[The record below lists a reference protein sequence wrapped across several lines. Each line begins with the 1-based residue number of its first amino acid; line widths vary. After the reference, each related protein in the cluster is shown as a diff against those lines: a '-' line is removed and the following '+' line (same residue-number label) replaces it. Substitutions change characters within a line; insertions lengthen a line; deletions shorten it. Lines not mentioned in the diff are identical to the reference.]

1 MDIRQAANK
10 DLAIIINIT
19 HETIKG
25 IYPRYYP
32 KGAVDFFLAHHSEEN
47 IKNDMLLDRI
57 FILTVKGAPV
67 GTVTIKN
74 NEICR
79 LFVLPEQQGKGYGKA
94 LLEYS
99 EKEISQMYAKIRLDA
114 SLPAKKIYLRRGYRE
129 TEFHAVLTENG
140 DYLCYDIM
148 EKATDFTGEK

>member
-1 MDIRQAANK
+1 MDIRQAADT
-10 DLAIIINIT
+10 DLAIVIKIT

-32 KGAVDFFLAHHSEEN
+32 KGAVDFFLAHHSTEN
-47 IKNDMLLDRI
+47 IKCDILSGNI
-57 FILTVKGAPV
+57 FLLTVEETPV

-79 LFVLPEQQGKGYGKA
+79 LFVLPEQQGKGYGKT

-99 EKEISQMYAKIRLDA
+99 EKEVFQISTRIRLDA
-114 SLPAKKIYLRRGYRE
+114 SLPAKNIYLRRGYRE
-129 TEFHAVLTENG
+129 IESHAVLTESG
-140 DYLCYDIM
+140 DYLCYDVM
-148 EKATDFTGEK
+148 EKVKQISLES

>member
-1 MDIRQAANK
+1 MDIKRAANT
-10 DLAIIINIT
+10 DLESIINIT
-19 HETIKG
+19 HETLKE

-32 KGAVDFFLAHHSEEN
+32 KGAVDFFLAHHSAEN
-47 IKNDMLLDRI
+47 IECDILLGNI
-57 FILTVKGAPV
+57 FLLTVEGVPV

-79 LFVLPEQQGKGYGKA
+79 LFVLPAQQGKGYGRA

-99 EKEISQMYAKIRLDA
+99 EKEIFQVSERIRLDA

-129 TEFHAVLTENG
+129 IESHAILTQSG
-140 DYLCYDIM
+140 DYLCYDVM
-148 EKATDFTGEK
+148 EKVADFIAGT

>member
-1 MDIRQAANK
+1 MDIKQVADT
-10 DLAIIINIT
+10 DLAIVVNIT

-32 KGAVDFFLAHHSEEN
+32 KGAVDFFLAHHSAEN
-47 IKNDMLLDRI
+47 IKCDILLGNI
-57 FILTVKGAPV
+57 FLLTVDGAPV

-79 LFVLPEQQGKGYGKA
+79 LFVLSEQQGKGYGKA

-99 EKEISQMYAKIRLDA
+99 EKEISQISTRICLDA
-114 SLPAKKIYLRRGYRE
+114 SLPAKKIYLQYGYRE
-129 TEFHAVLTENG
+129 IESHAILTENG
-140 DYLCYDIM
+140 DYLCYDVM
-148 EKATDFTGEK
+148 EKAMDFTGGK